1 MSHHG
6 LLGAGRRGKD
16 TGVFGLKNLS
26 SWVQGAGDKGAGSAV
41 GATAAN
47 ADGAGQSKMSDV
59 RSWMQ
64 RQSSLGKL
72 DVQKVGSPGNGEAVT
87 AVDAAGSRRPVRG
100 GDVSAVV
107 SDGSLDG
114 SGRHA
119 KGRAVTEPIADVAA
133 VGLTG
138 SGMEMHGDVY
148 VNVWLV
154 DDAIVSTLVSTL
166 GGNGRRVG
174 KERDRDSEREEKEQ
188 ARGHGRERERK
199 RDREKEKER
208 ERERERVSRR
218 FVVGRRNLVG
228 GASLLDGR
236 KGEHSGAT
244 GGLRSGGG
252 KERCSNSPESQGPR
266 PGSRS
271 PENGNRSGRGA
282 DAVSAPSSRR
292 GAGGDDEVAKGLR
305 PGAELLETRGQVL
318 PVGFA
323 CCTVDAVGTAKLNG
337 LKLAACQGLAR
348 AYLRKNLC

>member
-41 GATAAN
+41 GATASN
-47 ADGAGQSKMSDV
+47 ADGAGQSKLSEV

-64 RQSSLGKL
+64 RQSSLSKL
-72 DVQKVGSPGNGEAVT
+72 DAQKGGLSGNAEAVT
-87 AVDAAGSRRPVRG
+87 AVDATGSRRPVRG
-100 GDVSAVV
+100 GDASAVV

-119 KGRAVTEPIADVAA
+119 KGRALTETIADVAA

-138 SGMEMHGDVY
+138 SGMGMHGDVY

-154 DDAIVSTLVSTL
+154 DDAIVSTLVATL

-174 KERDRDSEREEKEQ
+174 KERDGDGDREEKEQ
-188 ARGHGRERERK
+188 AREHGRERERK
-199 RDREKEKER
+199 RDKER
-208 ERERERVSRR
+208 ERERERVSGR
-218 FVVGRRNLVG
+218 FVGRRNLVG
-228 GASLLDGR
+228 GASLLGGR
-236 KGEHSGAT
+236 KGKGGQSVAT
-244 GGLRSGGG
+244 GGSRSGGG
-252 KERCSNSPESQGPR
+252 KERSSNSPDSQTTR

-271 PENGNRSGRGA
+271 PENGNRPGHGA
-282 DAVSAPSSRR
+282 DAVSAPTLRR
-292 GAGGDDEVAKGLR
+292 GAGGDAEGEKGLR
-305 PGAELLETRGQVL
+305 PAAELLETRGQVL

-323 CCTVDAVGTAKLNG
+323 CCTVDAAGTAKLIG
-337 LKLAACQGLAR
+337 LKLAACRGSAR
-348 AYLRKNLC
+348 AYLREDLC